1 MDKVKTIIERYEE
14 KYNERQSNICLLWI
28 NYLKIKLEKFN
39 NVIEQAE
46 DALNN
51 IDLVNDV
58 SLDTIKLMLDLQY
71 IQMNN
76 NEYMNI

>member
-46 DALNN
+46 YALNN